1 MDYWYLTCSFSWI
14 VVAFA
19 FYQINKLWYKEVT
32 ENNKL
37 YKFQIKFGNIKAWA
51 GIIMCV
57 VAAIIYFFKAIG

>member
-1 MDYWYLTCSFSWI
+1 
-14 VVAFA
+14 VAFA
-19 FYQINKLWYKEVT
+19 FYQINKLWYKDVT